1 VGRAWWSSRPGATT
15 AAESRPELP
24 AQPASFAAAIV
35 IVVTIGVVP
44 RGLKIKTTKE
54 EPP

>member
-1 VGRAWWSSRPGATT
+1 VVFSPWRDDGGRKS
-15 AAESRPELP
+15 PELP

-44 RGLKIKTTKE
+44 RGLKIKTTNE